1 MNEIQ
6 ISTTDSGAQ
15 IDLPGVLDMRAA
27 SGLKAALQQ
36 AVSGG
41 QPLTVKASTVERL
54 STPCA
59 QVLIAG
65 QQAMVAANLGFKLS
79 EPSDPFID
87 AFNDLGLFPVLK
99 QWDIE

>member
-6 ISTTDSGAQ
+6 ISTTDRGAQ
-15 IDLPGVLDMRAA
+15 IVLPGVLDMRAA
-27 SGLKAALQQ
+27 GSLKAALQQ

-41 QPLTVKASTVERL
+41 QPLTVKASAVERL

-59 QVLIAG
+59 QVLVAA
-65 QQAMVAANLGFKLS
+65 QRAMVAANLGFKLS

>member
-1 MNEIQ
+1 MSEVQ
-6 ISTTDSGAQ
+6 IVTTGDGAE

-27 SGLKAALQQ
+27 GSLKAALQQ
-36 AVSGG
+36 AVAGG
-41 QPLTVKASTVERL
+41 QTLTVKAAAVERL

-59 QVLIAG
+59 QVLIVG
-65 QQAMVAANLGFKLS
+65 QQAMVTAKLGFKLS
-79 EPSDPFID
+79 GPSDPFID